1 MSESIVSAPA
11 AEQITVTLAVN
22 SRPYVW
28 ALNEVAA
35 KTRKSNGKTA
45 TIPGYSYL
53 WPTVP
58 NLSAAGVFLTDLL
71 AEAEKSKAGNGLAL
85 FNKLVGKR
93 ILDANKAS
101 IDDENNLDETK
112 LVPDLTNPGH
122 RAGINIDELMKQ
134 REVLIEEWMT
144 LQPLGDLPPNAQS
157 TIDAISAAGYRTRD
171 ELIRAAVAN
180 RSKISEMTKLIA
192 AHNNKLAESA
202 AKRNATKAA
211 KAAAPIVA
219 APVK

>member
-1 MSESIVSAPA
+1 
-11 AEQITVTLAVN
+11 
-22 SRPYVW
+22 
-28 ALNEVAA
+28 
-35 KTRKSNGKTA
+35 
-45 TIPGYSYL
+45 
-53 WPTVP
+53 
-58 NLSAAGVFLTDLL
+58 
-71 AEAEKSKAGNGLAL
+71 
-85 FNKLVGKR
+85 
-93 ILDANKAS
+93 
-101 IDDENNLDETK
+101 
-112 LVPDLTNPGH
+112 
-122 RAGINIDELMKQ
+122 MKQ